1 MESVDVLVLG
11 ASGYGGGEL
20 LRWLSAHPAVKTLRG
35 TARSHVGKPFHA
47 QHPNLRGLLEGAFE
61 GAPDWASL
69 AQSEA
74 PVLFSALPHGE
85 LAKQWPAFEM
95 AWKALGLAE
104 RLTLIDLSADFRLD
118 PAWVYGLVDWKPE
131 RMQGA
136 KRIANPGCF
145 ATALQLALLPLA
157 AWKPAFVAVT
167 AATGSSGSG
176 AAPSDTTHHP
186 SRAHDFRA
194 YKMLNHQHEGE
205 VLRTLAAEGWEAP
218 LSFVPQSAPM
228 VRGIFATAQFPL
240 DAGIEVSALRARYE
254 SFYKDRFF
262 VRIVEGSPRVAATT
276 GSAFADIGVA
286 ARAGHHGTPGH
297 GAVMVALDNLG
308 KGMAAQAVQNLNLAL
323 GLPEWTGLRSA
334 GTYPG

>member
-1 MESVDVLVLG
+1 MTSVDALILG

-20 LRWLSAHPAVKTLRG
+20 LRWLSTHPAVETLRG

-61 GAPDWASL
+61 ATPDWAAL
-69 AQSEA
+69 AQSDN
-74 PVLFSALPHGE
+74 PVVFSALPHGE
-85 LAKQWPAFEM
+85 LARQWPEFET
-95 AWKALGLAE
+95 AWKPLGLAE

-136 KRIANPGCF
+136 RRIANPGCF

-157 AWKPAFVAVT
+157 AWQPAFVAVT

-186 SRAHDFRA
+186 TRAHDFRA
-194 YKMLNHQHEGE
+194 YKMLSHQHEAE
-205 VLRTLAAEGWEAP
+205 VLRTLAAEGWAVP

-240 DAGIEVSALRARYE
+240 PAGMDEAALKAHFE
-254 SFYKDRFF
+254 AFYRDRFF

-276 GSAFADIGVA
+276 GSAFADLGVA
-286 ARAGHHGTPGH
+286 ARDGRA
-297 GAVMVALDNLG
+297 AVMVALDNLG

-323 GLPEWTGLRSA
+323 GLPEWTGLRVA
-334 GTYPG
+334 GTSPG

>member
-1 MESVDVLVLG
+1 MTSVDVLILG

-20 LRWLSAHPAVKTLRG
+20 LRWLSTNPAVKTLRG
-35 TARSHVGKPFHA
+35 TARTHAAKPFHA
-47 QHPNLRGLLEGAFE
+47 QHPNLRGLVDGAFE
-61 GAPDWASL
+61 AAPDWATL
-69 AQSEA
+69 AQSGT

-85 LAKQWPAFEM
+85 LTRQWPEFEA
-95 AWKALGLAE
+95 AWRTHGLLD
-104 RLTLIDLSADFRLD
+104 RIIVIDLSADFRLD

-131 RMQGA
+131 RMRGA
-136 KRIANPGCF
+136 RRIANPGCF

-157 AWKPAFVAVT
+157 KWQPAFVAVT

-176 AAPSDTTHHP
+176 ATPMDTTHHP
-186 SRAHDFRA
+186 TRANDFRA
-194 YKMLNHQHEGE
+194 YKMLGHQHEAE
-205 VLRTLAAEGWEAP
+205 VLRTLATEGWDAP

-240 DAGIEVSALRARYE
+240 PVGIESGALRAHYD

-262 VRIVEGSPRVAATT
+262 VRMVDGSPRVAATT

-286 ARAGHHGTPGH
+286 ARNGH

-308 KGMAAQAVQNLNLAL
+308 KGMASQAVQNLNLAL
-323 GLPEWTGLRSA
+323 GLPEWIGLKVA
-334 GTYPG
+334 GGWPL

>member
-1 MESVDVLVLG
+1 MTPVDVLILG

-20 LRWLSAHPAVKTLRG
+20 LRWLSNHPAVTSLRG
-35 TARSHVGKPFHA
+35 TARSHAGKPFHG
-47 QHPNLRGLLEGAFE
+47 QHPNLRGLVEGTFE
-61 GAPDWASL
+61 AAPDWAAL
-69 AQSEA
+69 ADSA
-74 PVLFSALPHGE
+74 FPVVFSALPHGE
-85 LAKQWPAFEM
+85 LAKLWPDFQAKW
-95 AWKALGLAE
+95 ASLGLADKI
-104 RLTLIDLSADFRLD
+104 TVIDLSTDFRLD

-131 RMQGA
+131 RMKGA
-136 KRIANPGCF
+136 TRIANPGCF

-157 AWKPAFVAVT
+157 QWKPAFVAVT

-176 AAPSDTTHHP
+176 AAASDTTHHP
-186 SRAHDFRA
+186 TRANDFRA
-194 YKMLNHQHEGE
+194 YKMLSHQHEAE

-240 DAGIEVSALRARYE
+240 PAGIEPSTLRAHYE
-254 SFYKDRFF
+254 AFYKDRFF
-262 VRIVEGSPRVAATT
+262 VRIVDGSPRVAATT

-286 ARAGHHGTPGH
+286 ARHGH

-323 GLPEWTGLRSA
+323 GLPEWTGLKMA
-334 GTYPG
+334 GGYPG

>member
-1 MESVDVLVLG
+1 MTMVDVLILG

-35 TARSHVGKPFHA
+35 TARSHAGKPFYA
-47 QHPNLRGLLEGAFE
+47 QHPNLRGLVEGTFE
-61 GAPDWASL
+61 AAPDWAAL
-69 AQSEA
+69 AQSQA

-85 LAKQWPAFEM
+85 LAKLWPDLEA
-95 AWKALGLAE
+95 AGKTHGLME
-104 RLTLIDLSADFRLD
+104 RLIVIDLSADFRLD
-118 PAWVYGLVDWKPE
+118 PTWVYGLVDWKPE
-131 RMQGA
+131 RMRGA

-194 YKMLNHQHEGE
+194 YKMLSHQHEAE

-228 VRGIFATAQFPL
+228 VRGIFAVAQFPL
-240 DAGIEVSALRARYE
+240 PAGIEVGALRAHYE
-254 SFYKDRFF
+254 AFYKDRFF
-262 VRIVEGSPRVAATT
+262 VRVVDGSPRVAATT
-276 GSAFADIGVA
+276 GSAFADLGMA
-286 ARAGHHGTPGH
+286 ARHGHA
-297 GAVMVALDNLG
+297 AVMVALDNLG

-323 GLPEWTGLRSA
+323 GQPEWTGLKVA
-334 GTYPG
+334 GASPA

>member
-1 MESVDVLVLG
+1 MKSVDVLILG

-35 TARSHVGKPFHA
+35 TARSHAGKAFHA
-47 QHPNLRGLLEGAFE
+47 QHPNLRGLVEGTFE
-61 GAPDWASL
+61 ATPDWAAL

-85 LAKQWPAFEM
+85 LGKLWPELEA
-95 AWKALGLAE
+95 AGRAHGLLE
-104 RLTLIDLSADFRLD
+104 RLTVIDLSADFRLD
-118 PAWVYGLVDWKPE
+118 PTWVYGLVDWQPE
-131 RMQGA
+131 RMRGA

-157 AWKPAFVAVT
+157 QWKPAFVAVT

-186 SRAHDFRA
+186 TRANDFRA
-194 YKMLNHQHEGE
+194 YKMLGHQHEAE
-205 VLRTLAAEGWEAP
+205 VLRTLAIAGWEAP

-228 VRGIFATAQFPL
+228 VRGIFATAQFTLP
-240 DAGIEVSALRARYE
+240 AGMDEAGLRAHFE
-254 SFYKDRFF
+254 AFYQDRFF
-262 VRIVEGSPRVAATT
+262 VRMVTGSPRVAATT
-276 GSAFADIGVA
+276 GSAFADLGVA
-286 ARAGHHGTPGH
+286 ARHGH

-308 KGMAAQAVQNLNLAL
+308 KGMAAQAVHNLNLAL
-323 GLPEWTGLRSA
+323 GLPEWTGLKLA

>member
-1 MESVDVLVLG
+1 MTSVDVLILG

-20 LRWLSAHPAVKTLRG
+20 LRWLSIHPAVKSLRG
-35 TARSHVGKPFHA
+35 TARSHAGKPFHA
-47 QHPNLRGLLEGAFE
+47 QHPNLRGLVEGAFE
-61 GAPDWASL
+61 AAPDWAAL
-69 AQSEA
+69 AESKT

-85 LAKQWPAFEM
+85 LGKLWPDI
-95 AWKALGLAE
+95 KAAGKAHGLIE
-104 RLTLIDLSADFRLD
+104 RLTVIDLSADFRLD

-136 KRIANPGCF
+136 RRIANPGCF

-157 AWKPAFVAVT
+157 QWKPAFVAVT

-186 SRAHDFRA
+186 TRAHDFRA
-194 YKMLNHQHEGE
+194 YKMLGHQHEAE
-205 VLRTLAAEGWEAP
+205 VLRTLATVGWEAP

-240 DAGIEVSALRARYE
+240 DAGIEPGALRALYE

-262 VRIVEGSPRVAATT
+262 VRIVDGSPRVAATT
-276 GSAFADIGVA
+276 GSAFADLGVA
-286 ARAGHHGTPGH
+286 ARHGH

-323 GLPEWTGLRSA
+323 ELPEWTGLRGA

>member
-1 MESVDVLVLG
+1 MTSVDVLILG

-20 LRWLSAHPAVKTLRG
+20 LRWLSCHPAVATLRG
-35 TARSHVGKPFHA
+35 TARSHAGKAFHA
-47 QHPNLRGLLEGAFE
+47 QHPNLRGLLDGTFDAT
-61 GAPDWASL
+61 PDWAAL

-85 LAKQWPAFEM
+85 LSKHWPEYQAE
-95 AWKALGLAE
+95 WDRLGLAD
-104 RLTLIDLSADFRLD
+104 RLTVIDLSNDFRLD

-131 RMQGA
+131 RMKGA

-157 AWKPAFVAVT
+157 PWQPAFVAVT

-176 AAPSDTTHHP
+176 AAASDTTHHP
-186 SRAHDFRA
+186 TRANDFRA
-194 YKMLNHQHEGE
+194 YKVLGHQHEAE

-228 VRGIFATAQFPL
+228 VRGIFATAQLPL
-240 DAGIEVSALRARYE
+240 PVGLDQATLRAHYE
-254 SFYKDRFF
+254 AFYQGRFF
-262 VRIVEGSPRVAATT
+262 VRMVEGSPRVAATT
-276 GSAFADIGVA
+276 GSAFADLAVT
-286 ARAGHHGTPGH
+286 ARPGRHGQPGH
-297 GAVMVALDNLG
+297 AAVMVALDNLG

-323 GLPEWTGLRSA
+323 GLPEWTGLKMA
-334 GTYPG
+334 GGYPG